1 MKDKLIIKCVLC
13 LYFQPR
19 PVYAHV
25 AGVNNTAAMC
35 GVNGVAGSSEMVEL
49 RAHGNKLATSAP
61 GIEAAPHSLSS
72 SQYGRGGNAAR
83 GLHSSS
89 SGYDSCPAA
98 LQIGSGVTGTALTQS
113 TCTLAAT
120 TTIDH
125 SPHRRCFLRHPR
137 LSCSPVA
144 DFVPISA
151 QQCHL

>member
-1 MKDKLIIKCVLC
+1 M
-13 LYFQPR
+13 
-19 PVYAHV
+19 YAHV
-25 AGVNNTAAMC
+25 TGAGTAGAKC
-35 GVNGVAGSSEMVEL
+35 GVNGVAGSSEMIEL
-49 RAHGNKLATSAP
+49 RGHVHKLATSAP

-72 SQYGRGGNAAR
+72 GQYGRGGNGR

-98 LQIGSGVTGTALTQS
+98 MQANSAILGTALTQS
-113 TCTLAAT
+113 TCTLGAT

-137 LSCSPVA
+137 LSCSPGA
-144 DFVPISA
+144 DLVPVSA